1 MKTLPGLSLL
11 QLFNKSELFQT
22 SQPYSEPALG
32 NAGKTSVE
40 MFYGCACSGGQKKVH
55 IRCIG
60 REARLPGGTRPRMAQ
75 GHHQPSTT
83 TFLDPFPPHFISLSS
98 SLYFSVLLT
107 LFLFPPRFFF
117 CLTLAKFLVLRRR
130 VTRQQLTRKGQEGKD
145 SS

>member
-1 MKTLPGLSLL
+1 MKTLPGLSLSLL
-11 QLFNKSELFQT
+11 QLSNKSELFRT
-22 SQPYSEPALG
+22 SQRYSEHAVG

-98 SLYFSVLLT
+98 SRYFSFLFT
-107 LFLFPPRFFF
+107 QFLFPTHF
-117 CLTLAKFLVLRRR
+117 
-130 VTRQQLTRKGQEGKD
+130 
-145 SS
+145 SSLSS

>member
-11 QLFNKSELFQT
+11 KLSNKSELFRT
-22 SQPYSEPALG
+22 SRRYSEAAVG

-98 SLYFSVLLT
+98 SLYFSFLLT
-107 LFLFPPRFFF
+107 LFFRWQKNPLD
-117 CLTLAKFLVLRRR
+117 L
-130 VTRQQLTRKGQEGKD
+130 GQVFYFASTGDAATIDKEG
-145 SS
+145 SGR